1 MKVLR
6 ASLAITLIVWAISVV
21 TLSQKAYSADLGKSN
36 AVGIKHE
43 SSEVHKVESE
53 IDADRDKII
62 EEGKAIKADRRKLK
76 EADKMPDKLTAK
88 EIKEKINQEIE
99 EGEAAIRDLKK
110 EISDKKEER
119 YYLINGKQKDE
130 SRRTREGLK

>member
-88 EIKEKINQEIE
+88 EIKEKINQ
-99 EGEAAIRDLKK
+99 
-110 EISDKKEER
+110 
-119 YYLINGKQKDE
+119 
-130 SRRTREGLK
+130 